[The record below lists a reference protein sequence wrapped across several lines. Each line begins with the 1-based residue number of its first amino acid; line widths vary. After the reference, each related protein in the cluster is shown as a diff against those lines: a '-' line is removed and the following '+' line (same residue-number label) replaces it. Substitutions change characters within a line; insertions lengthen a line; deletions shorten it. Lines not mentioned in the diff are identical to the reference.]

1 MSETL
6 KSRTTRSAL
15 FLLKENLRDLRTY
28 AENFDPDEID
38 RLVKAADLV
47 SSSLKK
53 LLAWVSDAPTNE
65 VESASAGD
73 MIDVV
78 ALSSFLSAAN
88 TGRLC
93 PRCDGLMPSATE

>member
-1 MSETL
+1 MPETL
-6 KSRTTRSAL
+6 KSRTKRSAL

-38 RLVKAADLV
+38 RLVKSADLV
-47 SSSLKK
+47 SSALKK
-53 LLAWVSDAPTNE
+53 LLAWVSDAPTNDAQP
-65 VESASAGD
+65 ASTD
-73 MIDVV
+73 ELIDVH

-93 PRCDGLMPSATE
+93 PRCGGLMPSAA